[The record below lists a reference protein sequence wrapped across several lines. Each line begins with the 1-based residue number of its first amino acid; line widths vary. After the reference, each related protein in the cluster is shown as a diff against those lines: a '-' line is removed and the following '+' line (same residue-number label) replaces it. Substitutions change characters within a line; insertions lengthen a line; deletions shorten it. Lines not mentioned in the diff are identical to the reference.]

1 MKKKKNATPEYL
13 LQIHLQ
19 LFNSVIIRFKTF
31 EFFRKFLYITLLK
44 AWYKFRERS
53 AVKPQPC
60 LRTVLFL
67 WRYEPVRRTGKSDDW
82 LTIFLLT

>member
-1 MKKKKNATPEYL
+1 MKKKNATPEYL

-31 EFFRKFLYITLLK
+31 KFFRKFLYITLLK
-44 AWYKFRERS
+44 AWYKFRVRS

-60 LRTVLFL
+60 LRTVLFCDVTS
-67 WRYEPVRRTGKSDDW
+67 RYGVPENLTTG
-82 LTIFLLT
+82 